1 MADGQSTTTPNLNW
15 DPKTNEFISR
25 SSIYEDPADYA
36 SKKAESAQIFNMD
49 VNYANE
55 NKWYAYYPIEDVL
68 GKSYKNLNLHLTKF
82 SIPQLMQSSITTS
95 FKGYEKEMPGKVLLP
110 STKEVMLEYIV
121 DANWSNYRSLY
132 ALISNI
138 NGTINPV
145 SEDEKKGILPSEYLP
160 LRIYLL
166 GPYKKKIIQFVFE
179 NTWIKIFNEISLD
192 VNSPNEV
199 HHSFTLV
206 FSNYYIEDV

>member
-1 MADGQSTTTPNLNW
+1 
-15 DPKTNEFISR
+15 
-25 SSIYEDPADYA
+25 
-36 SKKAESAQIFNMD
+36 MD

-68 GKSYKNLNLHLTKF
+68 GKKYKNLNLHLTKF
-82 SIPQLMQSSITTS
+82 SVPQLMQSSMTVS
-95 FKGYEKEMPGKVLLP
+95 FRGYDKEVPTKVLLP
-110 STKEVMLEYIV
+110 NTKELNLEYIV
-121 DANWSNYRSLY
+121 DADWQNYRALY

-145 SEDEKKGILPSEYLP
+145 SSDEKTGILPSEYLP

-179 NTWIKIFNEISLD
+179 NTWIKIFNEVSLD
-192 VNSPNEV
+192 ANSPNEV
-199 HHSFTLV
+199 HHSFTCV
-206 FSNYYIEDV
+206 FDSYRIEDV